1 MRRLKIT
8 CLVNQIRAFAQLE
21 EVLAV
26 LASISDRTRL
36 YKSLNSDGLDKY
48 LDSNLCNTIRKLNK
62 INMLNSLFTDNL
74 LHIVVNLFIILNELR
89 VPKTQEID
97 FFHVTCMLLP
107 TSDFTGVNAAPNLS
121 EII

>member
-1 MRRLKIT
+1 
-8 CLVNQIRAFAQLE
+8 
-21 EVLAV
+21 
-26 LASISDRTRL
+26 
-36 YKSLNSDGLDKY
+36 
-48 LDSNLCNTIRKLNK
+48 
-62 INMLNSLFTDNL
+62 MLNSLFTDNL